1 VIETYYTHMRGFQ
14 FFLEVTGMAFN
25 GTYTLKISGVG
36 EQAIKS
42 LAAGNESWVWDK
54 PREIPKNR
62 IN

>member
-1 VIETYYTHMRGFQ
+1 MKTYYTHMRGFQ
-14 FFLEVTGMAFN
+14 LFLELTGMAFLN
-25 GTYTLKISGVG
+25 TYTLKISGVG

-54 PREIPKNR
+54 PREIPKSR